1 MADDPDDDETH
12 DLLTVSLS
20 ADGKKSD
27 VVKLNLSIPQG
38 QGDGRGSLA
47 LTSVLQKVDI
57 PMRPNCVEDFLKVL
71 VKPEKQMCAGTKD
84 ADSCGGDSGGPL
96 MVR

>member
-1 MADDPDDDETH
+1 
-12 DLLTVSLS
+12 
-20 ADGKKSD
+20 
-27 VVKLNLSIPQG
+27 
-38 QGDGRGSLA
+38 
-47 LTSVLQKVDI
+47 
-57 PMRPNCVEDFLKVL
+57 MRPNCVEDFLKVL